1 MWHLPASCDIKWLS
15 AMKIDID
22 RLSEEELVELNHK
35 IVSRLRFLREMR
47 SHVQM
52 LDFRIGERVSFQPA
66 GRREVFGVLTRYN
79 KKSVT
84 VITDGGEHWT
94 VHPSFLTKVN
104 TAQPERKDDQKQPVM
119 IFPTLVGR

>member
-52 LDFRIGERVSFQPA
+52 LDSALASGSAFSPQDAAKCLAFSPGI
-66 GRREVFGVLTRYN
+66 TR
-79 KKSVT
+79 K
-84 VITDGGEHWT
+84 
-94 VHPSFLTKVN
+94 
-104 TAQPERKDDQKQPVM
+104 A
-119 IFPTLVGR
+119 